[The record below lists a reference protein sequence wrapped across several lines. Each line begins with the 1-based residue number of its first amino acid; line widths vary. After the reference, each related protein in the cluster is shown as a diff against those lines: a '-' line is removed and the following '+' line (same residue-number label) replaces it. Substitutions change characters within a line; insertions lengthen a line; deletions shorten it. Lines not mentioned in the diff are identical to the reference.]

1 MLCMTAPPKGEP
13 RAGIQN
19 HPGKGER
26 ICNWYMAAIGPGIG
40 PSSGG
45 TRWIFRPT
53 SARWACR
60 KGWPGPSRRHC
71 PRRTAT
77 PTPCAGSCGQS
88 WRSMRACRRSRSS
101 AAMGRQTLSSGWS
114 GPKSPAG
121 RWSPHPPLR
130 SMPLLWKV
138 SAARWN
144 DPFCGSRRTLRS
156 RMRSVR
162 PSARGWTWCS
172 SASPTTPP
180 AS

>member
-1 MLCMTAPPKGEP
+1 
-13 RAGIQN
+13 
-19 HPGKGER
+19 
-26 ICNWYMAAIGPGIG
+26 MAAIGPVTG

-45 TRWIFRPT
+45 MRWIFRPT

-101 AAMGRQTLSSGWS
+101 AAMGRQTSSSGWS
-114 GPKSPAG
+114 GPESPAG

-130 SMPLLWKV
+130 SMPLRWKV

-144 DPFCGSRRTLRS
+144 ASFAGAGELCGHECVLCGHPSGVDMVFLCQPNNPTGQLTALPLVEQILHRCAALRHPAGGG
-156 RMRSVR
+156 RML
-162 PSARGWTWCS
+162 P
-172 SASPTTPP
+172 
-180 AS
+180 